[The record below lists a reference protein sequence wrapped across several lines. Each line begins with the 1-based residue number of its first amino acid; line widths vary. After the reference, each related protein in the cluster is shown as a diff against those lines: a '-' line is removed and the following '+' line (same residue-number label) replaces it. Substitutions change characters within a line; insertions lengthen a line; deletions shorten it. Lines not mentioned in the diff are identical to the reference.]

1 MLSAGHAG
9 TRGDE
14 DLSPVAP
21 VREGDR
27 LDLCYGSAMT
37 RQTQAPSG
45 FPRYGVPVRAA
56 DAPVRSGN
64 TNEEAA
70 RAGSWAAAPW
80 PSQGRPPQGRPPQGR
95 PPQQAAAPQPG
106 VPVAPAAPGGRV
118 AQRAAI
124 TKARRE
130 RSLIGVV
137 PYLAVLLCTIA
148 GVYIAFRDGSAG
160 GGAGGVIAGLALLM
174 GAVIRAVLPARLAG
188 LLASRRR
195 ATDVVTLA
203 AFGACLLIA
212 GLVLPRLGPLS
223 AQGRM
228 AGPPMK
234 GKHG

>member
-37 RQTQAPSG
+37 RQTQSPSG
-45 FPRYGVPVRAA
+45 FPRYGVPVRQA
-56 DAPVRSGN
+56 DATVRSVNPG
-64 TNEEAA
+64 EEAA
-70 RAGSWAAAPW
+70 RTGNWGAAPW
-80 PSQGRPPQGRPPQGR
+80 PAQGR
-95 PPQQAAAPQPG
+95 PPQQGAAPEPAIQ
-106 VPVAPAAPGGRV
+106 AAPG
-118 AQRAAI
+118 ARAARRAAA
-124 TKARRE
+124 TRTRRE

-137 PYLAVLLCTIA
+137 PYLVLLLCTVA
-148 GVYIAFRDGSAG
+148 GVYIAWRDGSTG
-160 GGAGGVIAGLALLM
+160 GGAGGVIAGLALLAA
-174 GAVIRAVLPARLAG
+174 AVVRGLLPARLAG

-195 ATDVVTLA
+195 ATDVITLA

>member
-37 RQTQAPSG
+37 RQPQAPSG

-70 RAGSWAAAPW
+70 RPGSWAAAPW
-80 PSQGRPPQGRPPQGR
+80 PSQGR

>member
-1 MLSAGHAG
+1 VLSAGHAG

-45 FPRYGVPVRAA
+45 FPRSGVPVRAA
-56 DAPVRSGN
+56 DASVRSGN

-70 RAGSWAAAPW
+70 RAGSWTVAPW
-80 PSQGRPPQGRPPQGR
+80 APQGR

-106 VPVAPAAPGGRV
+106 VPAAPAAPAGRV
-118 AQRAAI
+118 ARRAAV
-124 TKARRE
+124 TRARE

-148 GVYIAFRDGSAG
+148 GVYIAFREGSAG

-212 GLVLPRLGPLS
+212 GSVLPRLGPLS

-228 AGPPMK
+228 ASPPMK

>member
-1 MLSAGHAG
+1 
-9 TRGDE
+9 
-14 DLSPVAP
+14 
-21 VREGDR
+21 
-27 LDLCYGSAMT
+27 
-37 RQTQAPSG
+37 
-45 FPRYGVPVRAA
+45 
-56 DAPVRSGN
+56 
-64 TNEEAA
+64 AA
-70 RAGSWAAAPW
+70 RAGNWAAAPW
-80 PSQGRPPQGRPPQGR
+80 PSQGR

-106 VPVAPAAPGGRV
+106 VPGVPGVPVAQGGRV

-124 TKARRE
+124 TRARRE

>member
-1 MLSAGHAG
+1 
-9 TRGDE
+9 
-14 DLSPVAP
+14 
-21 VREGDR
+21 
-27 LDLCYGSAMT
+27 MT

-95 PPQQAAAPQPG
+95 PPQQAAAPQP
-106 VPVAPAAPGGRV
+106 VAPAAPGGRV

-124 TKARRE
+124 TRARRE

>member
-1 MLSAGHAG
+1 VLSAGHAG

-45 FPRYGVPVRAA
+45 FPRYGVPVRQAGA
-56 DAPVRSGN
+56 TVRSVNPG
-64 TNEEAA
+64 EEAA
-70 RAGSWAAAPW
+70 RAGNWDAAPW
-80 PSQGRPPQGRPPQGR
+80 PPQGR
-95 PPQQAAAPQPG
+95 PPQQGAAPE
-106 VPVAPAAPGGRV
+106 PAVQAARGS
-118 AQRAAI
+118 RAARRAAV
-124 TKARRE
+124 TRARRE
-130 RSLIGVV
+130 RSVIGVV
-137 PYLAVLLCTIA
+137 PYLVLLLCTIA
-148 GVYIAFRDGSAG
+148 GVYIAWRDGSAG
-160 GGAGGVIAGLALLM
+160 GGAGGVIVGLALLAA
-174 GAVIRAVLPARLAG
+174 AVVRGLLPARLAG

-195 ATDVVTLA
+195 ATDVITLA
-203 AFGACLLIA
+203 AFGACLLVA

>member
-45 FPRYGVPVRAA
+45 FPRYGVPVRAP

-80 PSQGRPPQGRPPQGR
+80 PSQGG
-95 PPQQAAAPQPG
+95 PPQQGAAPQPG
-106 VPVAPAAPGGRV
+106 VPAVPVAPAAPGGRV

-124 TKARRE
+124 TRARRE

-174 GAVIRAVLPARLAG
+174 GAVIRAVLPDRLAG

>member
-1 MLSAGHAG
+1 
-9 TRGDE
+9 
-14 DLSPVAP
+14 
-21 VREGDR
+21 
-27 LDLCYGSAMT
+27 MT
-37 RQTQAPSG
+37 RQTQVPSG

-70 RAGSWAAAPW
+70 RAGNWAAAPW
-80 PSQGRPPQGRPPQGR
+80 PPQGR
-95 PPQQAAAPQPG
+95 PPQQAAAPPPG
-106 VPVAPAAPGGRV
+106 VQVAPAAPGGRV
-118 AQRAAI
+118 ARRAAS
-124 TKARRE
+124 TRARRE

-148 GVYIAFRDGSAG
+148 GVYIAFREGLAG

-212 GLVLPRLGPLS
+212 GLVLPRLGPL
-223 AQGRM
+223 
-228 AGPPMK
+228 
-234 GKHG
+234 

>member
-1 MLSAGHAG
+1 
-9 TRGDE
+9 
-14 DLSPVAP
+14 
-21 VREGDR
+21 
-27 LDLCYGSAMT
+27 MT
-37 RQTQAPSG
+37 RQTQAASG

-80 PSQGRPPQGRPPQGR
+80 PPQGR
-95 PPQQAAAPQPG
+95 PPQQAAAPQSGAP
-106 VPVAPAAPGGRV
+106 VAPVAPAAPGGRV
-118 AQRAAI
+118 ARRAAI
-124 TKARRE
+124 TRARRE

>member
-1 MLSAGHAG
+1 
-9 TRGDE
+9 
-14 DLSPVAP
+14 
-21 VREGDR
+21 
-27 LDLCYGSAMT
+27 MT
-37 RQTQAPSG
+37 RQTQTPSG

-80 PSQGRPPQGRPPQGR
+80 PSQGRPPQGRPPQ
-95 PPQQAAAPQPG
+95 QAAAPQPG

-124 TKARRE
+124 TRARRE

>member
-1 MLSAGHAG
+1 
-9 TRGDE
+9 
-14 DLSPVAP
+14 
-21 VREGDR
+21 
-27 LDLCYGSAMT
+27 MT
-37 RQTQAPSG
+37 RQTQAASG

-80 PSQGRPPQGRPPQGR
+80 PPQGR
-95 PPQQAAAPQPG
+95 PPQQAAAPQSGAP
-106 VPVAPAAPGGRV
+106 VAPVAPAAQGGRV
-118 AQRAAI
+118 ARRAAI
-124 TKARRE
+124 TRARRE

>member
-1 MLSAGHAG
+1 VLSAGHAG

-37 RQTQAPSG
+37 RQTHAPSG
-45 FPRYGVPVRAA
+45 FPRYGVPVRQAGA
-56 DAPVRSGN
+56 TVRSVNPG
-64 TNEEAA
+64 EEAA
-70 RAGSWAAAPW
+70 RAGNWGAAPW
-80 PSQGRPPQGRPPQGR
+80 PPQGR
-95 PPQQAAAPQPG
+95 PPQQSAAPEPAVQ
-106 VPVAPAAPGGRV
+106 AAPGT
-118 AQRAAI
+118 RAARRAAA
-124 TKARRE
+124 TRGRRE
-130 RSLIGVV
+130 RSLISVV
-137 PYLAVLLCTIA
+137 PYLVLLLCTIA
-148 GVYIAFRDGSAG
+148 GVYIAWRDGSAG
-160 GGAGGVIAGLALLM
+160 GGAGGVIIGLALLAA
-174 GAVIRAVLPARLAG
+174 AVVRGLLPARLAG

-195 ATDVVTLA
+195 ATDVITLA

-234 GKHG
+234 GKYG

>member
-1 MLSAGHAG
+1 VLSAGHAG

-37 RQTQAPSG
+37 RQTQPPSG
-45 FPRYGVPVRAA
+45 FPRYGVPVRSA
-56 DAPVRSGN
+56 DGPVRSGKP
-64 TNEEAA
+64 NEEAA

-80 PSQGRPPQGRPPQGR
+80 PPQGR

-106 VPVAPAAPGGRV
+106 VPVAPAAPSGRI
-118 AQRAAI
+118 ARRAAV
-124 TKARRE
+124 TRARRE
-130 RSLIGVV
+130 RGLIGVV

-148 GVYIAFRDGSAG
+148 GVYIAWRDGSAG
-160 GGAGGVIAGLALLM
+160 GGAGGVIAGLALLAA
-174 GAVIRAVLPARLAG
+174 AVIRAVLPARLAG
-188 LLASRRR
+188 MLASRRR

-203 AFGACLLIA
+203 AFGAFLLIA

>member
-80 PSQGRPPQGRPPQGR
+80 PSQGRPPQSRPPQGR

-124 TKARRE
+124 TRARRE

>member
-1 MLSAGHAG
+1 
-9 TRGDE
+9 
-14 DLSPVAP
+14 
-21 VREGDR
+21 
-27 LDLCYGSAMT
+27 MT

-80 PSQGRPPQGRPPQGR
+80 PPQGR
-95 PPQQAAAPQPG
+95 PPQQAAAPQSG
-106 VPVAPAAPGGRV
+106 APVAPAAPGGRV
-118 AQRAAI
+118 ARRAAI
-124 TKARRE
+124 TRARRE

-148 GVYIAFRDGSAG
+148 GVYIAWREGSAG
-160 GGAGGVIAGLALLM
+160 GGAGGVVIGLALLVA
-174 GAVIRAVLPARLAG
+174 AVIRAVLPARLAG

>member
-1 MLSAGHAG
+1 MLSTGHAG

-37 RQTQAPSG
+37 RQTQSPSG

-70 RAGSWAAAPW
+70 RAGNWAAAPW
-80 PSQGRPPQGRPPQGR
+80 PPPGR
-95 PPQQAAAPQPG
+95 PPQQAAVPQPG
-106 VPVAPAAPGGRV
+106 VPVTPAAPAAAGGR
-118 AQRAAI
+118 AASRAAV
-124 TKARRE
+124 TRARRE

-195 ATDVVTLA
+195 ATDVITLA

-223 AQGRM
+223 AQGEWR
-228 AGPPMK
+228 ARR
-234 GKHG
+234 

>member
-37 RQTQAPSG
+37 RQTPAPSG
-45 FPRYGVPVRAA
+45 FPRYGVPVRQAGA
-56 DAPVRSGN
+56 TVRSVNPG
-64 TNEEAA
+64 EEAA
-70 RAGSWAAAPW
+70 RAGNWGAAP
-80 PSQGRPPQGRPPQGR
+80 RPPQGR
-95 PPQQAAAPQPG
+95 PPQQGAAPEPAVQ
-106 VPVAPAAPGGRV
+106 AAPG
-118 AQRAAI
+118 ARAARRAAA
-124 TKARRE
+124 TRARRE

-137 PYLAVLLCTIA
+137 PYLLLLLCTVA
-148 GVYIAFRDGSAG
+148 GVYIAWRDGSAG
-160 GGAGGVIAGLALLM
+160 GGAGGVIAGLALLAA
-174 GAVIRAVLPARLAG
+174 AVVRGLLPATLAG

-195 ATDVVTLA
+195 STDVITLA

>member
-1 MLSAGHAG
+1 VLSAGHAG

-37 RQTQAPSG
+37 RQPQAPSG

-70 RAGSWAAAPW
+70 RAGNWAAAPW
-80 PSQGRPPQGRPPQGR
+80 PPQGR

-118 AQRAAI
+118 ARRAAV
-124 TKARRE
+124 TRARRE
-130 RSLIGVV
+130 RGLIGVV

-148 GVYIAFRDGSAG
+148 GVYIAFRKGSAG

>member
-1 MLSAGHAG
+1 VLSAGHAG

-56 DAPVRSGN
+56 DAPVRSGH

-70 RAGSWAAAPW
+70 RAGSRAAAPW
-80 PSQGRPPQGRPPQGR
+80 PPQGR
-95 PPQQAAAPQPG
+95 PPQQAAAPRPG
-106 VPVAPAAPGGRV
+106 VPAVPAAPAAPVAPAGRV
-118 AQRAAI
+118 ARRAAV
-124 TKARRE
+124 TRARRE

-148 GVYIAFRDGSAG
+148 GVYIAFREGSAG

>member
-1 MLSAGHAG
+1 
-9 TRGDE
+9 
-14 DLSPVAP
+14 
-21 VREGDR
+21 
-27 LDLCYGSAMT
+27 MT
-37 RQTQAPSG
+37 RQTQPPSG

-80 PSQGRPPQGRPPQGR
+80 PPQGR
-95 PPQQAAAPQPG
+95 PPQQAAAPQSGAP
-106 VPVAPAAPGGRV
+106 VAPVAPAAQGGRV
-118 AQRAAI
+118 ARRAAI
-124 TKARRE
+124 TRARRE

>member
-1 MLSAGHAG
+1 
-9 TRGDE
+9 
-14 DLSPVAP
+14 
-21 VREGDR
+21 
-27 LDLCYGSAMT
+27 MT

-45 FPRYGVPVRAA
+45 FPRYGVPVPPA
-56 DAPVRSGN
+56 DAPARSEK

-80 PSQGRPPQGRPPQGR
+80 PPQGR
-95 PPQQAAAPQPG
+95 PPQQAPASQPG
-106 VPVAPAAPGGRV
+106 VPVAPAAAGGRV
-118 AQRAAI
+118 TGRAAV
-124 TKARRE
+124 TRARRE
-130 RSLIGVV
+130 RGLIGVV

-148 GVYIAFRDGSAG
+148 GVYIAWREGSAG
-160 GGAGGVIAGLALLM
+160 GGAGGVIAGLALLVA
-174 GAVIRAVLPARLAG
+174 AVIRAVLPARLAG

-223 AQGRM
+223 AQWRM

>member
-1 MLSAGHAG
+1 
-9 TRGDE
+9 
-14 DLSPVAP
+14 
-21 VREGDR
+21 
-27 LDLCYGSAMT
+27 MT

-45 FPRYGVPVRAA
+45 FPRYGVPVRQGGAT
-56 DAPVRSGN
+56 VRSVNPG
-64 TNEEAA
+64 EEAA
-70 RAGSWAAAPW
+70 RAGNWGAAP
-80 PSQGRPPQGRPPQGR
+80 RPPQGR
-95 PPQQAAAPQPG
+95 PPQQGAAPEPAVQ
-106 VPVAPAAPGGRV
+106 AAPG
-118 AQRAAI
+118 ARAARRAAA
-124 TKARRE
+124 TRARRE

-137 PYLAVLLCTIA
+137 PYLLLLLCTVA
-148 GVYIAFRDGSAG
+148 GVYIAWRDGSAG
-160 GGAGGVIAGLALLM
+160 GGAGGVIAGLALLAA
-174 GAVIRAVLPARLAG
+174 AVVRGLLPARLAG

>member
-45 FPRYGVPVRAA
+45 FPRYGVPARAA

-80 PSQGRPPQGRPPQGR
+80 PPQGR

-118 AQRAAI
+118 ARRAAV
-124 TKARRE
+124 TRARRE
-130 RSLIGVV
+130 RSLIGIV

-148 GVYIAFRDGSAG
+148 GVYIAFREGSAG

>member
-37 RQTQAPSG
+37 RQTQPPSG

-80 PSQGRPPQGRPPQGR
+80 PPQGR

-124 TKARRE
+124 TRARRE

>member
-37 RQTQAPSG
+37 RQAHAPSG

-56 DAPVRSGN
+56 AAPVRSGR
-64 TNEEAA
+64 TNEQAA
-70 RAGSWAAAPW
+70 RAGSRAAAPW
-80 PSQGRPPQGRPPQGR
+80 PPQGR
-95 PPQQAAAPQPG
+95 PPQQG
-106 VPVAPAAPGGRV
+106 AAPGPAVQAVPG
-118 AQRAAI
+118 ARAARRAAA
-124 TKARRE
+124 TRARRE
-130 RSLIGVV
+130 RSVIGVV
-137 PYLAVLLCTIA
+137 PYLALLLCTIA
-148 GVYIAFRDGSAG
+148 GVYIAWRDGSAG
-160 GGAGGVIAGLALLM
+160 GGAGGVIAGLALLAA
-174 GAVIRAVLPARLAG
+174 AVVRGLLPARLAG

-195 ATDVVTLA
+195 ATDVITLA

-234 GKHG
+234 GKYG